1 MMYIVVTTTDPLNY
15 RAGPGKHF
23 QKLGTL
29 PSGAIV
35 TGTATNGWLQTTLQ
49 GEACYLS
56 MDYLQPVEPPG
67 VLCYTADDIRQ
78 IISWL
83 EGLL

>member
-1 MMYIVVTTTDPLNY
+1 MTYSVRTTTDPLNY

-23 QKLGTL
+23 HKLGSL

-35 TGTATNGWLQTTLQ
+35 TGTPTNGWLRTTLQ
-49 GEACYLS
+49 GETCYLS
-56 MDYLQPVEPPG
+56 MEYLQPIEPSG
-67 VLCYTADDIRQ
+67 VLCYTADEIKQ
-78 IISWL
+78 VISWL